1 MGDYKLKIK
10 IGDHEFEAEG
20 PADVVQNQFAMFK
33 ELLGS
38 GAAKRELAEEPKQR
52 TEQLGTDPKRPAFD
66 KIMRSEGRVISLT
79 VHPESID
86 EAILL
91 VLLGQRHYR
100 QNDSVTGGEII
111 DGLRQSGHT
120 VNRVDYQLDKL
131 ATEGTVI
138 KVGTGRASRYRLTN
152 KGLAKAEEIA
162 NSLLLQV
169 P

>member
-1 MGDYKLKIK
+1 MGDYRLKIK

-38 GAAKRELAEEPKQR
+38 RAAAKREQSEEPKS
-52 TEQLGTDPKRPAFD
+52 EHPDADPKRPAFD
-66 KIMRSEGRVISLT
+66 KIMRSEGRVVSLT
-79 VHPESID
+79 VHPESVD
-86 EAILL
+86 EAIMV
-91 VLLGQRHYR
+91 VLLGQRHFR

-120 VNRVDYQLDKL
+120 VSRVDYQLDRL
-131 ATEGTVI
+131 STEGSVI

-152 KGLAKAEEIA
+152 KGLTKAEEIA
-162 NSLLLQV
+162 NNFLLQV